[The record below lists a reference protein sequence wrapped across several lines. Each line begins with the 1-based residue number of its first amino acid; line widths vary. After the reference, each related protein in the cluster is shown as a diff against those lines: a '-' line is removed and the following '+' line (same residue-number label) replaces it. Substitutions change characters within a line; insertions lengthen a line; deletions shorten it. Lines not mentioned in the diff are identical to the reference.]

1 MKKIKGVISAEFVTG
16 SHDLLA
22 LIEGNSYEDI
32 TTKTLSEIRKIP
44 GACETATDFVMG
56 W

>member
-1 MKKIKGVISAEFVTG
+1 MRKINGVKSAEFITG

-32 TTKTLSEIRKIP
+32 TTKTLSEIRKVP
-44 GACETATDFVMG
+44 GVSDTATDFVFG